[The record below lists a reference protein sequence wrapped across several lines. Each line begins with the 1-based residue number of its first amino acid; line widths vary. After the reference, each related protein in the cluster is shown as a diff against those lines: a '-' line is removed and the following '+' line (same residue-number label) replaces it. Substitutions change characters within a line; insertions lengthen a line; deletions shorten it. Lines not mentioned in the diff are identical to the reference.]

1 MDDGLRLTDLRIL
14 RGAAP
19 MLELD
24 LHVPPATIVSLMGP
38 SGVGKST
45 LLAAITG
52 QLPADFTL
60 SGDIQLN
67 GRHLRPLPAQLR
79 RVGILYQ
86 DHLLFPHLSV
96 GGNLAFGLSP
106 DVPRKL
112 RRDRV
117 EAALHDIGLD
127 GYHDR
132 DPETLSGGQK
142 ARVAMMRMLL
152 SNPDLLL
159 LDEPF
164 SRLDK
169 TLRDQMRQLVFA
181 VARDRDLPVLLV
193 THDAED
199 AQAAGGPVIQLTQI
213 NR

>member
-24 LHVPPATIVSLMGP
+24 LHVPPASIVSLMGP

-52 QLPADFTL
+52 QLSADFTL

-106 DVPRKL
+106 EVPRKQ

-181 VARDRDLPVLLV
+181 FARDRDLPVLLV

-199 AQAAGGPVIQLTQI
+199 AQAAGGPVIQLAQI
-213 NR
+213 SR

>member
-24 LHVPPATIVSLMGP
+24 LHVPPAAIVSLMGP

-52 QLPADFTL
+52 QLSADFTL

-142 ARVAMMRMLL
+142 ARVAMMRTLL

>member
-24 LHVPPATIVSLMGP
+24 LHVPPASIASLMGP

-52 QLPADFTL
+52 QLSADFTL

-181 VARDRDLPVLLV
+181 FARDRDLPVLLV

-213 NR
+213 SR